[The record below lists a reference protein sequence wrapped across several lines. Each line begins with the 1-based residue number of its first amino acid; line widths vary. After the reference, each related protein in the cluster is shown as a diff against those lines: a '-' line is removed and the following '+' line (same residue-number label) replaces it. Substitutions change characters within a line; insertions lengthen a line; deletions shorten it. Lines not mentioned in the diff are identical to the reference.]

1 MSALIGTDV
10 ALHIMLLLLLSI
22 RSTKR
27 DDQLHDIADYN
38 PTKFEKF
45 TEQLGGDI
53 IISFMGASTIFIFR
67 ANMHYALFIIWW

>member
-1 MSALIGTDV
+1 
-10 ALHIMLLLLLSI
+10 MLLLLLSI